1 MLFPLKVI
9 RCLSAMEY
17 VNIPAEETAF
27 KNETLCLTLLWK
39 LKTEMKLFLYGRGE
53 VSLSINLPSHRFLQH
68 SPEVSITFM
77 VVVVCS
83 IRHLRQICN
92 WTARFIIRFATS
104 SPETRFPV
112 NSRPTGSDKLLSNE
126 VIISQ
131 LTSVTK
137 DPFKVAGSGD
147 GVDST
152 YSRSTGNSRPT
163 NSLIRV
169 SNWRPGL
176 MLIPSVAKQTGITR
190 SFGLSINGWTP
201 LSSNWASNK

>member
-39 LKTEMKLFLYGRGE
+39 LKTEMKLFIYGRGE

-83 IRHLRQICN
+83 IRHLR
-92 WTARFIIRFATS
+92 
-104 SPETRFPV
+104 
-112 NSRPTGSDKLLSNE
+112 L
-126 VIISQ
+126 Q
-131 LTSVTK
+131 L
-137 DPFKVAGSGD
+137 
-147 GVDST
+147 DST
-152 YSRSTGNSRPT
+152 LHYLVRNVFAGDAFPHKLQANRKWQIIVQRGNNFAVDLSHKGPFQ
-163 NSLIRV
+163 SCGIRRRGWFNILQV
-169 SNWRPGL
+169 NW
-176 MLIPSVAKQTGITR
+176 K
-190 SFGLSINGWTP
+190 
-201 LSSNWASNK
+201 